1 MMTMKRILLTPLAAL
16 GLLAFVTSSSLAAD
30 EDSKEITIKGE
41 GKCGKCA
48 LKETAS
54 CQNVIQVDKGKEKG
68 TYYLVQNE
76 VSKSFHDN
84 ICKETKKVKATG
96 TVKEV
101 DGKKEF
107 PPTKIEVE

>member
-1 MMTMKRILLTPLAAL
+1 MTMKKILLTSMAAV
-16 GLLAFVTSSSLAAD
+16 GLLAFATSSSFAAD
-30 EDSKEITIKGE
+30 KDSKEITIKGE

-84 ICKETKKVKATG
+84 ICKEAKEVKATG
-96 TVKEV
+96 TVKTV

-107 PPTKIEVE
+107 TASKIEVA

>member
-1 MMTMKRILLTPLAAL
+1 MKKLLFSSFALIGILAA
-16 GLLAFVTSSSLAAD
+16 SSTFGAD
-30 EDSKEITIKGE
+30 KEAKEITITGD

-48 LKETAS
+48 LKETDS
-54 CQNVIQVDKGKEKG
+54 CQNVVDVKKGKNKG

-84 ICKETKKVKATG
+84 ICKETKTVKATG

-107 PPTKIEVE
+107 TASKIDVVEK